1 MSRIVEIIAQSSFE
15 NKEIWINE
23 AKFGFKYLQSFCK
36 GLKLDSAV
44 LEIGCGSGILMGM
57 LSEENESVKFEGV
70 EPFGDGF

>member
-1 MSRIVEIIAQSSFE
+1 MTTKNIAFE
-15 NKEIWINE
+15 NKEVWVSE
-23 AKFGFKYLQSFCK
+23 VKFGFKYLQSFCK

-57 LSEENESVKFEGV
+57 LSEENESVEFEGV